1 MGKKVYKVL
10 MLDSGGMHGV
20 ISARVIK
27 DIEERTGKPIAECF
41 DLVCGSSTGAILA
54 CGLTTPDPEN
64 PSKPKYKAADLLQ
77 MYKDLGRRIFY
88 KSTMRHFRKAS
99 MLFGGTAY
107 NPGPLEEIMK
117 EQFGDSRIKDS
128 LTSLIIPTADIERH
142 KSLWIRHFKDYPG
155 ASDTE
160 NLKMADV
167 VRAATS
173 APMFFPARHIE
184 AKAANENGDDE
195 DRTVRYAPIDGGVL
209 GGAIPRVVL
218 TKAKELAP
226 EDAEIVFV
234 FAGNG
239 RPTKYMT
246 PDEYNRQGLVGGV
259 KNVMSMSLDLTMDA
273 ILRDIGK
280 ELGDNFYYL
289 QAPLVRE
296 NTDDPVP
303 SDSIDDASE
312 ENLHA
317 LELVGEHIIKTNDKA
332 LDRLA
337 EILKTKELPAPED
350 QVEEWSLKSVFRGVS
365 KRVNKA
371 LNRLDPASEK
381 TAANENAKS
390 DRHDCPKCE
399 EVKRRRDSHD
409 KRHRQRLRDR
419 LLSPGK

>member
-27 DIEERTGKPIAECF
+27 DLEERTGKPIAECF
-41 DLVCGSSTGAILA
+41 DLICGTSTGAIIA
-54 CGLTTPDPEN
+54 CGLTVPDPKN

-77 MYKDLGRRIFY
+77 MYKDLGKRIFY
-88 KSTMRHFRKAS
+88 KSAMRHFRKAS

-117 EQFGDSRIKDS
+117 EQFGNARIKDA

-160 NLKMADV
+160 NLKMADA
-167 VRAATS
+167 VRGATS
-173 APMFFPARHIE
+173 APMFFPARHVE

-195 DRTVRYAPIDGGVL
+195 ERTVRYAPIDGGVF

-239 RPTKYMT
+239 RPTRYMT
-246 PDEYNRQGLVGGV
+246 PDEYNKQGLVGGV

-280 ELGDNFYYL
+280 ELGENFYYL
-289 QAPLVRE
+289 QGPLVRE
-296 NTDDPVP
+296 NTDEPVP
-303 SDSIDDASE
+303 SDSIDDASD

-317 LELVGEHIIKTNDKA
+317 LELVGEHIIKSNEDA
-332 LDRLA
+332 LNRLA
-337 EILKTKELPAPED
+337 KILPLKELPEPED
-350 QVEEWSLKSVFRGVS
+350 QVEEWSLRKAFRGVS
-365 KRVNKA
+365 KRVQRA
-371 LNRLDPASEK
+371 LTRIDP
-381 TAANENAKS
+381 ANENIKPE
-390 DRHDCPKCE
+390 DDCKCE
-399 EVKRRRDSHD
+399 EVKRRRESHD
-409 KRHRQRLRDR
+409 KRHRKRLRDKVKNA
-419 LLSPGK
+419 LS